1 MLPQFAWAADPTTNE
16 ASLDGT
22 TLTIT
27 STKAGNLD
35 NGTISLAHLTA
46 KSSITKIV
54 LWGKFNDADLLAIKG
69 NDGSGSYGDFTG
81 VTEVDMADAKFVSN
95 VYTGITGV
103 SYKLFASTPSG
114 SATIG
119 DHAFAGGAL
128 YRSTSNS
135 LKWNKLNYTLGE
147 GTSVAALTNENE
159 ISGHNVNDYGK
170 ISSGVRY
177 LKLKID
183 GESRNWEI
191 DQETYP
197 EETPVTASFDYDY
210 RNNHLTDYNTDGQW
224 VQVTVYTYY
233 QLLANGPRD
242 WESQSI
248 SEGESKQLQFIYAD
262 DDAKTADTGH
272 PDGDNQYAI
281 VGGTEYVYNGTTW
294 LPASEVSDLPKYDQM
309 KFTYWKGTLTKAVT
323 SKYADENISE
333 FIFDGCNLLTEV
345 DYKGGNVTGFI
356 HISGTASSLTV
367 KIGKNV
373 TKISSGAFN
382 ECEELSTLIFDTQD
396 YSTTTADNVEGVSY
410 PREMVIEGS
419 AFLYCH
425 NLTSTTANPIVIPN
439 RVSAIGDNA
448 FKEAGGKED
457 PIKEIYFEFERRFAD
472 DGTTP
477 INGYNNTLLTIGS
490 NAFSYCKGLKHISM
504 PIRMT
509 NMGDG
514 IFQNSGLESFE
525 IREDIEDAKVT
536 TIPTDAFLA
545 CKLRDIN
552 IPRSVTEIKG
562 GAFSNTPTIKTIR
575 FQKQLPGYP
584 QTPLIIRSGAFSGG
598 DELNQELK
606 DVYVDFTPEERLV
619 VCEYNAF
626 NFTSMVGQTNVANAK
641 FAKLHFPDE
650 SWNYYQGD
658 WKRGLA
664 FKQTNLTAYKDGY
677 NGKFGGIESESNCTG
692 KGSDNPS
699 NNTLNYSDGFY
710 RPSSSTADGDYSK
723 YVAPANG
730 WQQFVYSDTEI
741 EIEITRG
748 SFMRTYS
755 TNTAYVIPTF
765 AEDDNTYNITAG
777 EPMFKIYRITA
788 FTDGFVEGV
797 SDAGNASQAQA
808 AVRKATAT
816 NVEVTDKNGYKYIP
830 KETGLLMVGEVNA
843 DYVAYFANATFDETH
858 LETSYPYEL
867 RDGQPINMLYPTC
880 IAKQNLK
887 GDGTDVQTS
896 LTGQPSIV
904 DDGEKV
910 LVNSTVPYPYYDVSE
925 VQFRFFGY
933 NVVNNQ
939 FRRVK
944 GAKFNRDKAY
954 LKLPA
959 SLFHW
964 TCEYTGDN
972 TDSGSST
979 EVPSSARIALNFID
993 DEEGETT
1000 GIKQVNTILSHT
1012 DSNVFYTLEGVRLN
1026 ARPTQRGIYIH
1037 NGRKIIIK

>member
-1 MLPQFAWAADPTTNE
+1 MLPQIAWAEVIKDSNPAITK
-16 ASLDGT
+16 DGS
-22 TLTIT
+22 TLTINST
-27 STKAGNLD
+27 SASSLKSFMEGASSDTK
-35 NGTISLAHLTA
+35 TSMTA
-46 KSSITKIV
+46 CTKIV
-54 LWGKFNDADLLAIKG
+54 LKGNFNDDDLAAIKG
-69 NDGSGSYGDFTG
+69 NDGSGQPGAFTN
-81 VTEVDMADAKFVSN
+81 VTEVDMADAKFVS
-95 VYTGITGV
+95 
-103 SYKLFASTPSG
+103 
-114 SATIG
+114 
-119 DHAFAGGAL
+119 
-128 YRSTSNS
+128 
-135 LKWNKLNYTLGE
+135 
-147 GTSVAALTNENE
+147 
-159 ISGHNVNDYGK
+159 
-170 ISSGVRY
+170 
-177 LKLKID
+177 
-183 GESRNWEI
+183 
-191 DQETYP
+191 
-197 EETPVTASFDYDY
+197 
-210 RNNHLTDYNTDGQW
+210 
-224 VQVTVYTYY
+224 
-233 QLLANGPRD
+233 
-242 WESQSI
+242 
-248 SEGESKQLQFIYAD
+248 
-262 DDAKTADTGH
+262 
-272 PDGDNQYAI
+272 
-281 VGGTEYVYNGTTW
+281 
-294 LPASEVSDLPKYDQM
+294 YDQM
-309 KFTYWKGTLTKAVT
+309 KFTYWKGTLTEAVT

-448 FKEAGGKED
+448 FKEAGGKVE
-457 PIKEIYFEFERRFAD
+457 PIKEIYFEFERRYAD
-472 DGTTP
+472 NEKKIP
-477 INGYNNTLLTIGS
+477 INGYNGTELTIGS
-490 NAFSYCKGLKHISM
+490 DAFSYCKGLKHISM

-509 NMGDG
+509 SMGDG

-575 FQKQLPGYP
+575 FQQQLETP
-584 QTPLIIRSGAFSGG
+584 QHALIIRSGAFSGG

-606 DVYVDFTPEERLV
+606 DVYVDFTPEKRLV

-626 NFTSMVGQTNVANAK
+626 NFTSMVGQTNVENAK

-677 NGKFGGIESESNCTG
+677 KGNFGGIATEEECTG
-692 KGSDNPS
+692 KGSDDPS
-699 NNTLNYSDGFY
+699 NNTLNYLDGFY
-710 RPSSSTADGDYSK
+710 RPSSSTADGAYSK

-777 EPMFKIYRITA
+777 DPMFKIYRITA
-788 FTDGFVEGV
+788 FTDGFISEGENI
-797 SDAGNASQAQA
+797 SDPQDVTQAQA

-830 KETGLLMVGEVNA
+830 QKTGLLMVGNVNA
-843 DYVAYFANATFDETH
+843 DYVAYFANATFDEDHTQ
-858 LETSYPYEL
+858 TTYPYEL
-867 RDGQPINMLYPTC
+867 RSEQPINMLYPTC
-880 IAKQNLK
+880 IAEQNLK

-904 DDGEKV
+904 DNKEKV

-933 NVVNNQ
+933 NVANNQ

-972 TDSGSST
+972 TESGSST

-1000 GIKQVNTILSHT
+1000 GIKQVNTTLNHT

-1026 ARPTQRGIYIH
+1026 ARPTHRGIYIH